1 MLQPKSDLRAASVE
15 DAVLSKA
22 VVRAADHLGV
32 TSKSL
37 SAIIGVSEATVSRMR
52 RQDFQLE
59 RGSKPFE
66 LGVLFV
72 RLFRSLDAITGGD
85 EAVSKAWIRNP
96 NRALD
101 ATPLEKILT
110 IAGLLDVISYLDTRR
125 ALV

>member
-1 MLQPKSDLRAASVE
+1 
-15 DAVLSKA
+15 
-22 VVRAADHLGV
+22 
-32 TSKSL
+32 
-37 SAIIGVSEATVSRMR
+37 MR

-96 NRALD
+96 NRALE

-110 IAGLLDVISYLDTRR
+110 IAGLLDVIAYLDTSR

>member
-1 MLQPKSDLRAASVE
+1 MLRAKPDVHGALAE
-15 DAVLSKA
+15 NAVLTKA
-22 VVRAADHLGV
+22 VVRAADQLGV
-32 TSKSL
+32 TSKTL
-37 SAIIGVSEATVSRMR
+37 SAVIGVSEATVSRMR
-52 RQDFQLE
+52 KDDFQLE

-96 NRALD
+96 NRALE
-101 ATPLEKILT
+101 AKPLEKILT